1 MDCIPY
7 IPYIVSAVFAYL
19 ISGLNPSII
28 MSNAIYKKDIRTLGS
43 KNPGFTNF
51 KRVFGARYAWLVFT
65 LDIFKGALVSILSG
79 GLFIAFGENRQIGV
93 AFAGLFAMLGHDFPI
108 YYGFK
113 GGKGF
118 LVCLSTLWFI
128 DPLAG
133 LIGSLVL
140 VTLLLSTKYMSLSTM
155 CALSA
160 GALAM
165 SPLGVPL
172 PAVLIYSL
180 CVLFMIFRHTENI
193 KRLIKG
199 EERKFD
205 LFKREKQTS
214 QTEEGSKDSK

>member
-1 MDCIPY
+1 MVCVPY
-7 IPYIVSAVFAYL
+7 IISAIFAYF

-51 KRVFGARYAWLVFT
+51 KRVFGARYAWFVFA
-65 LDIFKGALVSILSG
+65 LDIFKGALISILSG
-79 GLFIAFGENRQIGV
+79 GLFIAFGQNRQIGV

-118 LVCLSTLWFI
+118 LVNLSTLWFI
-128 DPLAG
+128 DPRAG

-140 VTLLLSTKYMSLSTM
+140 VILLLSTKYMSLSTM
-155 CALSA
+155 CALSS
-160 GALAM
+160 GAIAAALLGA
-165 SPLGVPL
+165 PLS
-172 PAVLIYSL
+172 AVLIYSL

-193 KRLIKG
+193 KQLIKG
-199 EERKFD
+199 EERKFE
-205 LFKREKQTS
+205 LFKSEKQAS